1 VYPSLADAWRA
12 RTSRRLNVII
22 IRRMMNLRAFETIR
36 YEKTRIER
44 HERRIYYHVFHTRT
58 VFPYGRLITRS
69 KAHLVN

>member
-1 VYPSLADAWRA
+1 
-12 RTSRRLNVII
+12 
-22 IRRMMNLRAFETIR
+22 MMNLRAFETIR